1 MNNLVVVCCDRNS
14 VILQWKDAM
23 RSGFIHQLLDGCT
36 EISEEG
42 VHLVDSSCTSDN
54 LNRIKSFLEGDRE
67 SLGEWWKTKASEQDK
82 LKILECAN
90 FLDVRELLSY
100 LAVLPRSLHMP
111 CVHGRADLIRA
122 LVEHKANPMVR
133 AKYGAFLYLQVAK
146 EEACLREITRA
157 IRLREGWTEL
167 MLAASE
173 GRKEFSEL
181 LLSQC
186 LEPLVFVCVRNKDG
200 KTALHYA
207 AEFGCPEVINL
218 LIERRAN
225 VGADDLNGWT
235 ALHCAAS
242 HGREGAVI
250 ALSNAGANMNAKTK
264 LKSETHEEVTPL
276 YLAAKGGHASTARL
290 LIELNAAINEMNK
303 VILYSQPSIRTPST
317 DRSQTDLWLQMLS
330 PA

>member
-1 MNNLVVVCCDRNS
+1 MPAG
-14 VILQWKDAM
+14 VIHP
-23 RSGFIHQLLDGCT
+23 SGPAGRH
-36 EISEEG
+36 
-42 VHLVDSSCTSDN
+42 
-54 LNRIKSFLEGDRE
+54 RPP
-67 SLGEWWKTKASEQDK
+67 EWWKTKASEQDK

-111 CVHGRADLIRA
+111 CVNGRADLIRA

-146 EEACLREITRA
+146 EEACLREINRA

-242 HGREGAVI
+242 HGREGGSRKSWQSVLTMPSSFKFEI
-250 ALSNAGANMNAKTK
+250 GALMLPVCDRMSQEGHF
-264 LKSETHEEVTPL
+264 SIS
-276 YLAAKGGHASTARL
+276 GHAAVSCYDCMRFVSGLFEASSHL
-290 LIELNAAINEMNK
+290 MEYI
-303 VILYSQPSIRTPST
+303 
-317 DRSQTDLWLQMLS
+317 
-330 PA
+330 